1 MSDWI
6 DAVEAIRP
14 EPGKPSLTTSQVQA
28 LVDILCLIVFAG
40 NRCSALEAAE
50 FNGVLLAADSLRDHE
65 QVIRAQLNVAAGPA
79 RHADDSSRERLARK
93 AAQTL
98 NGSGL
103 RSSVYGVAES
113 LMGSPLNAGRQAP
126 TVLETIKDAFE
137 L

>member
-6 DAVEAIRP
+6 HEVETIRA
-14 EPGKPSLTTSQVQA
+14 EPGKPPLTTSQVQA
-28 LVDILCLIVFAG
+28 VIDVLCLIVFAG

-50 FNGVLLAADSLRDHE
+50 FNGALLTVNNLRDHE

-79 RHADDSSRERLARK
+79 RHADHSRRAELARK
-93 AAQTL
+93 AARTL

-103 RSSVYGVAES
+103 RSSVYQAAES
-113 LMGSPLNAGRQAP
+113 LMRSPLNAGRQEP
-126 TVLETIKDAFE
+126 TVLATIKDAFE